1 MRAFAISILLAI
13 NLSLQ
18 GQVCKDSIG
27 DYLSIIDTTERKV
40 VLFAEEMPDLFDNN
54 KFFNKISNEIKL
66 SELSCCPI
74 YVFYAFVIEI
84 DGTLSNII
92 ICPQFFSCDSLE
104 IKEESSKILKAQFN
118 KLFKDIR
125 TNPGK
130 IDGKLVAVAII
141 SRIHYE
147 CMDWNN

>member
-1 MRAFAISILLAI
+1 MPELFNDITNFDKI
-13 NLSLQ
+13 N
-18 GQVCKDSIG
+18 
-27 DYLSIIDTTERKV
+27 
-40 VLFAEEMPDLFDNN
+40 
-54 KFFNKISNEIKL
+54 L

-74 YVFYAFVIEI
+74 YVWYAFVIEI

-92 ICPQFFSCDSLE
+92 ICPQFLSCDSLE
-104 IKEESSKILKAQFN
+104 IEEENTKIIKAQFN

-130 IDGKLVAVAII
+130 IDGKPVAIAFF